1 MPVKLFSDVTSA
13 TSRATQIFPIL
24 IAAAANR
31 QTLTYGVLADML
43 GFGGAGVFATQLGH
57 IMHWCADNDLPPL
70 TVLVVNAKTGLP
82 GAGLW
87 RIENLHADREKVFGY
102 SWYQLVPPTIEELNE
117 ADKARKNAK
126 KRG

>member
-13 TSRATQIFPIL
+13 TSR
-24 IAAAANR
+24 
-31 QTLTYGVLADML
+31 
-43 GFGGAGVFATQLGH
+43 ATQLGH